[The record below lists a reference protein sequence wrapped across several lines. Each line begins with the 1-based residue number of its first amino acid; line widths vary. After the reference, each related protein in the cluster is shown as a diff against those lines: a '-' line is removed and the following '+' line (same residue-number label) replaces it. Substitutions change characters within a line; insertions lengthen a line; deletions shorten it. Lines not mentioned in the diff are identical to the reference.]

1 MAIHRLNDAA
11 VVRNGDLTTIIL
23 APSREVTA
31 DLRILLAK
39 VNGRGEGDTPKG
51 VRQLLHDLE
60 GAMQEAFRP
69 KHRRGAIHYPG
80 DDCD

>member
-1 MAIHRLNDAA
+1 MTIHKLNDAA
-11 VVRNGDLTTIIL
+11 VVRNGDLTTILL

-39 VNGRGEGDTPKG
+39 VNGGGVGDTSEG

-60 GAMQEAFRP
+60 GAMQMAFRP
-69 KHRRGAIHYPG
+69 RSYLEPKTP
-80 DDCD
+80 